1 MGEEAP
7 AEHIIATIVA
17 VNGAYALPLVV
28 PFIHRYPRAVLK
40 RSIVLLSV
48 LTTIAVAVFSMR
60 EPFDEM
66 HQKRLF
72 VVHME
77 NVSASHDSQASS
89 LSNLAIAVD
98 HEWGATSSRW
108 CSR

>member
-17 VNGAYALPLVV
+17 VSGAYALPLVV

-40 RSIVLLSV
+40 RSIVLFSV
-48 LTTIAVAVFSMR
+48 LTTVAIAVFAMR
-60 EPFDEM
+60 EPFDAM

-72 VVHME
+72 VVHMN
-77 NVSASHDSQASS
+77 NVSIFLRCCFFS
-89 LSNLAIAVD
+89 LTLFIVVD
-98 HEWGATSSRW
+98 HKRRTTSSCR

>member
-17 VNGAYALPLVV
+17 VTGAYALPLTVSFV
-28 PFIHRYPRAVLK
+28 HRYSRAVLK
-40 RSIVLLSV
+40 RSIVLLTI
-48 LTTIAVAVFSMR
+48 LTTVSVAVFSMR
-60 EPFDEM
+60 EPFDDM

-77 NVSASHDSQASS
+77 NVSTICSFVLSS
-89 LSNLAIAVD
+89 S
-98 HEWGATSSRW
+98 
-108 CSR
+108 

>member
-17 VNGAYALPLVV
+17 ISGAYALPLSI
-28 PFIHRYPRAVLK
+28 PFIHRWPQAVLK

-48 LTTIAVAVFSMR
+48 LSALAIAVFSVR
-60 EPFDEM
+60 EPFDAM
-66 HQKRLF
+66 HQKRVF

-77 NVSASHDSQASS
+77 NVSYIHPGG
-89 LSNLAIAVD
+89 L
-98 HEWGATSSRW
+98 
-108 CSR
+108 